1 MLEFVS
7 NHDLV
12 RIAETRPRGIFV
24 TDFDGTLLRSDRTVS
39 QVDWTALKRL
49 SDHGALRVIATGR
62 SLYSFNKVADPELP
76 VDFVIFS
83 TGAGICDY
91 PSRRMLRNI
100 GLEPDEVKQAVDVL
114 LSAQLDFM
122 IHDPIPENHRFRYHA
137 SGRPNRDFDR
147 RLALYR
153 EFAQPLAGGSRDGF
167 GPATQLVAVIPPEA
181 GFDALQLVRDRLTD
195 FSIIQTT
202 SPLDGESTWIEIFLF
217 NVSKGLTSSWLASR
231 LGIDLRDSVSVGND
245 YNDLDLLEWAETSY
259 VVANAPA
266 ALTSRFTCV
275 ASNDENGVAEAVERW
290 LRVSRNQD

>member
-7 NHDLV
+7 NQDLV
-12 RIAETRPRGIFV
+12 RIAQTCPRAIFV
-24 TDFDGTLLRSDRTVS
+24 TDLDGTLLRSDRTVS
-39 QVDWTALKRL
+39 QADRAALKRL
-49 SDHGALRVIATGR
+49 SNQGALRVIATGR
-62 SLYSFNKVADPELP
+62 SLYSFNKVADPNLP

-91 PSRRMLRNI
+91 PGRSLVRKI
-100 GLEPDEVKQAVDVL
+100 GLETEEVKRAADVL

-122 IHDPIPENHRFRYHA
+122 IHDPIPENHRFLYHA
-137 SGRPNRDFDR
+137 SGQPNTDFER

-153 EFAQPLAGGSRDGF
+153 EFAQPLAESRDGF
-167 GPATQLVAVIPPEA
+167 GPATQLVAVVPA
-181 GFDALQLVRDRLTD
+181 AASFDALQLVRDRLTD

-202 SPLDGESTWIEIFLF
+202 SPLDGESTWIEIFPF
-217 NVSKGLTSSWLASR
+217 NVSKGLTSSWLATR

-245 YNDLDLLEWAETSY
+245 YNDLDLLQWAETSY

-275 ASNDENGVAEAVERW
+275 ASNNEGGVAEAVERW
-290 LRVSRNQD
+290 LGEKERCA

>member
-1 MLEFVS
+1 MLEYVS
-7 NHDLV
+7 SHALLQT
-12 RIAETRPRGIFV
+12 AETHPRGIFV

-39 QVDWTALKRL
+39 QVDRTALKRL
-49 SDHGALRVIATGR
+49 GDYGALRVIATGR

-91 PSRRMLRNI
+91 PGRRMLRNI

-114 LSAQLDFM
+114 LAAQLDFM

-137 SGRPNRDFDR
+137 LDRPNRDFDR
-147 RLALYR
+147 RVALYR
-153 EFAQPLAGGSRDGF
+153 EFAQPLVGPQDGF
-167 GPATQLVAVIPPEA
+167 GAATQLVAVVPAAA
-181 GFDALQLVRDRLTD
+181 GFDALQLIRDRLTD
-195 FSIIQTT
+195 FSIIHTT
-202 SPLDGESTWIEIFLF
+202 SPLDGESTWIEIFPF
-217 NVSKGLTSSWLASR
+217 NVSKGLTTSWLTTR
-231 LGIDLRDSVSVGND
+231 LGIDLRDTVSVGND

-266 ALTSRFTCV
+266 ALTTRFTCV

-290 LRVSRNQD
+290 LGVSQNHD

>member
-1 MLEFVS
+1 VS
-7 NHDLV
+7 NHNLL
-12 RIAETRPRGIFV
+12 RITATRPRAIFV

-39 QVDWTALKRL
+39 QADRTALKRL
-49 SDHGALRVIATGR
+49 SEQGALRVIATGR

-91 PSRRMLRNI
+91 PARRMVRKI
-100 GLEPDEVKQAVDVL
+100 GLETDEVKRAVDVL

-122 IHDPIPENHRFRYHA
+122 IHDPIPENHRFLYHA
-137 SGRPNRDFDR
+137 SGRPNTDFER

-153 EFAQPLAGGSRDGF
+153 EFAQPLAGSQDGF
-167 GPATQLVAVIPPEA
+167 GPATQLVVVVPPA
-181 GFDALQLVRDRLTD
+181 SGFDALQLVRERLTE

-202 SPLDGESTWIEIFLF
+202 SPLDGESTWIEIFPR
-217 NVSKGLTSSWLASR
+217 NVSKGLTSSWLATR
-231 LGIDLRDSVSVGND
+231 LGIDLRGSVSVGND

-266 ALTSRFTCV
+266 ALTSRFACV

-290 LRVSRNQD
+290 LGEKERCG